1 MPDRSYAVFYG
12 LEYLVDPLGSIII
25 NVNTTTNPQ
34 FEWVYLN
41 QIKGRGLP
49 DFQNRLQS
57 IVNGYKDTVSW
68 KIKFLEN
75 IKRHND
81 SSKRI
86 GSPACL
92 VDPSSLSCGGVG
104 PFLINNKRYYVDF
117 IVLYFVNTT
126 ILPSGEN
133 VNDYIIA
140 NPIFSVDT
148 NRCDEYYGMF
158 IAVPRI
164 DTTLDSYPV
173 AKAISY
179 FSSDSNANKKG
190 MFLSDPVYTND
201 LFFNENITYRL
212 TALASNDNNNYMD
225 NVVLS
230 PQNVVRA
237 VKNVVNYGQTSITS
251 VSSTGSSLILYPQPP
266 SFPSSYDY
274 RSYLPFI
281 VFRYVREDAPTR
293 QVLLNFSFSA
303 NV

>member
-12 LEYLVDPLGSIII
+12 SEHLVDPLGSIIV

-34 FEWVYLN
+34 FEWVFVN
-41 QIKGRGLP
+41 QIKGKGLP

-57 IVNGYKDTVSW
+57 VVNGYRDTVSW

-81 SSKRI
+81 NSKRI

-104 PFLINNKRYYVDF
+104 PFLVNNKRYYVDF
-117 IVLYFVNTT
+117 IVLYFANTT
-126 ILPSGEN
+126 ILPSGGDI
-133 VNDYIIA
+133 NDYIIA

-148 NRCDEYYGMF
+148 SRCDEYYGMF

-164 DTTLDSYPV
+164 DTTLDYYPV
-173 AKAISY
+173 AKTTNYFGSDDNASKKGL
-179 FSSDSNANKKG
+179 FSSD
-190 MFLSDPVYTND
+190 PIYTND
-201 LFFNENITYRL
+201 LFFNTNITYRL
-212 TALASNDNNNYMD
+212 TTLASNDFDIHMD
-225 NVVLS
+225 NVILT
-230 PQNVVRA
+230 PQNIVQA
-237 VKNVVNYGQTSITS
+237 VKNTVQYGQASITS
-251 VSSTGSSLILYPQPP
+251 VSSTGQSLILYPQPP
-266 SFPSSYDY
+266 TFPNSYDY

-281 VFRYVREDAPTR
+281 IFRYVREDAPTR
-293 QVLLNFSFSA
+293 QISLNFSFSA